1 MFVKA
6 EDQIREADPSFQ
18 GGFQTISMQAARLQ
32 LTISRL
38 KLSRRVFNDKRKQLS
53 QALRSWR
60 SKNPG
65 QTIRG
70 VGTSRGHKNMRE
82 YRSGKKRSLP
92 ARATKAQLS
101 PKSNKV
107 KIQFEKRDYKLRN
120 QLVGIGLLDDIL
132 EDCETVLTLRL
143 KDCNTLEKIG
153 KKLER
158 GIFDVEDGEKLAM
171 AYKEVVDGSMEL
183 KAINEMLDE
192 LPKLS

>member
-32 LTISRL
+32 LTVSRL
-38 KLSRRVFNDKRKQLS
+38 KLSRRVFQDKGKQLS

-60 SKNPG
+60 SKNSG

-70 VGTSRGHKNMRE
+70 VGTSGDSHGRKHMRT
-82 YRSGKKRSLP
+82 GKKRGLP
-92 ARATKAQLS
+92 ARFTKARLS

-107 KIQFEKRDYKLRN
+107 KIQFEQKDYKLRK
-120 QLVGIGLLDDIL
+120 QLAGIGLLDGIL
-132 EDCETVLTLRL
+132 EDCETVLSLRV
-143 KDCNTLEKIG
+143 KACNTLEKIG

-158 GIFDVEDGEKLAM
+158 GIFNVEDGEKLAM
-171 AYKEVVDGSMEL
+171 AYEEVVDGSMEL
-183 KAINEMLDE
+183 KDINEMLDG